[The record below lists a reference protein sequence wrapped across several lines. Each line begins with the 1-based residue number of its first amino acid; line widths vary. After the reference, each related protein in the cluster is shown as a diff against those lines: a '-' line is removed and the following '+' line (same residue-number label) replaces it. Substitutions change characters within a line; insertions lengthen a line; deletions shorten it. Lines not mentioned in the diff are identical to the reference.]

1 MEDTN
6 IPDPE
11 ELDALLR
18 EHLAAE
24 LNPQLG
30 RAARHFRHHLATHG
44 AGPSTHPASPPRRAL
59 GGWVVGIVGG
69 AMAASIAALWAGPAL
84 WSANPDAPHR
94 VGIAT
99 TPAHAIAPTPADYHF
114 DLDDVTLSTRTRDGG
129 TVLLDGRTPARR
141 IYRDE
146 LKEVRWVDPKH
157 DASFEQIE
165 PRRNIMLIE
174 MDTY

>member
-1 MEDTN
+1 MEDTKT
-6 IPDPE
+6 PDPE
-11 ELDALLR
+11 ALDALLR

-30 RAARHFRHHLATHG
+30 RAARHFRHYLASHDAGATHH
-44 AGPSTHPASPPRRAL
+44 THVTLAPA
-59 GGWVVGIVGG
+59 
-69 AMAASIAALWAGPAL
+69 
-84 WSANPDAPHR
+84 
-94 VGIAT
+94 
-99 TPAHAIAPTPADYHF
+99 PADYHF
-114 DLDDVTLSTRTRDGG
+114 DLDDVTLSTQTRDGG

-146 LKEVRWVDPKH
+146 LKEVRWVDPTH

>member
-1 MEDTN
+1 MEDTKT
-6 IPDPE
+6 PDPE
-11 ELDALLR
+11 ALDALLR

-24 LNPQLG
+24 LDPQLG
-30 RAARHFRHHLATHG
+30 RAARHFHHYLATHDG
-44 AGPSTHPASPPRRAL
+44 VATHHSPAPRRAL

-84 WSANPDAPHR
+84 WQPHSP
-94 VGIAT
+94 GSIGGAT
-99 TPAHAIAPTPADYHF
+99 PHAHATLAPAPADYHF
-114 DLDDVTLSTRTRDGG
+114 DLDDVTLSTQTRDGG

-146 LKEVRWVDPKH
+146 LKQLRWVDPTH

>member
-1 MEDTN
+1 MEDTKT
-6 IPDPE
+6 PDPE

-18 EHLAAE
+18 EHLRSE

-30 RAARHFRHHLATHG
+30 RAARHFRQHLRDAPGATH
-44 AGPSTHPASPPRRAL
+44 HPAAPRRAL
-59 GGWVVGIVGG
+59 GGWGVGIVGG
-69 AMAASIAALWAGPAL
+69 AIAASIAGLWAGPSLRPAGP
-84 WSANPDAPHR
+84 AGPGRP
-94 VGIAT
+94 GGAT
-99 TPAHAIAPTPADYHF
+99 PTHAIAPAPADYHF

-146 LKEVRWVDPKH
+146 LKQVRWVDPKH

-165 PRRNIMLIE
+165 PRRNVMLIE